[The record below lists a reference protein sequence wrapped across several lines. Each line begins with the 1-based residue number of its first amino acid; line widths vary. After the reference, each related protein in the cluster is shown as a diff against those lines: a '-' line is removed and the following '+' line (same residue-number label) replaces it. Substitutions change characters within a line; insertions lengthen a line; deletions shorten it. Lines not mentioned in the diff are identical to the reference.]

1 MANHVYFNI
10 SIEGLDEEQWATL
23 FKEEERT
30 GKNWEGK
37 EYTYKDLDE
46 VHEQPFMS
54 AVERTYDDEG
64 WIENSYSWYC
74 DNIGA
79 KWVNIEEWE
88 NHGYITGYSAW
99 STPYQM
105 VINLMEFAS
114 NKYRTELSA
123 KMTYEDEFRNF
134 IGVDYFESYKDED
147 DKTYYC
153 SHSEEY
159 VDGNDLNAVVEE
171 QFNCDVSD
179 EDFDWWEEQ
188 EDKDGIHRSPSEFAD
203 DLVYDFWETGEWT
216 R

>member
-10 SIEGLDEEQWATL
+10 SVEGLNEEQWKTL

-30 GKNWEGK
+30 GTNYEGN
-37 EYTYKDLDE
+37 EYSYKDLDE

-54 AVERTYDDEG
+54 AVERTYDEDG
-64 WIENSYSWYC
+64 WIENSYGWYC

-79 KWVNIEEWE
+79 KWCHIEEWE
-88 NHGYITGYSAW
+88 YGMITGYSAW

-147 DKTYYC
+147 NKAYYC
-153 SHSEEY
+153 SHTEEY
-159 VDGNDLNAVVEE
+159 VDGNDLNIAVEE
-171 QFNCDVSD
+171 HFNCDVTD
-179 EDFDWWEEQ
+179 EDFEWWDERKNQYGEMQ
-188 EDKDGIHRSPSEFAD
+188 SPSEFAD
-203 DLVYDFWETGEWT
+203 DVVYEFFESGEWT